1 MKRLYIALSCL
12 SNTYSLFFTVLR
24 NIQINISH
32 KPIFL
37 YFCRKH
43 GIMKLNKQILF
54 YSILF
59 IVTVV
64 TKIIC
69 APQIGLSGF
78 SAIFA
83 VALFSGITAKQNKF
97 GIMMPLLI
105 LLLSDVVLQVLHSMN
120 LFPFAGFYKGQTT
133 IYALTLLLT
142 LFGLVLSKPSVTRL
156 ITGVIAG
163 PTLFFLVSNFIVWSK
178 NGGLG
183 YSRDFSGLIT
193 CYAAALP
200 FYKNS
205 LLSTMIFLPSFAYM
219 YNRLVLGSKALATV
233 STK

>member
-1 MKRLYIALSCL
+1 
-12 SNTYSLFFTVLR
+12 
-24 NIQINISH
+24 
-32 KPIFL
+32 
-37 YFCRKH
+37 
-43 GIMKLNKQILF
+43 MKLNKQVLF
-54 YSILF
+54 YSIVF

-78 SAIFA
+78 SAIFSI
-83 VALFSGITAKQNKF
+83 ALFSGMTVKNNKF
-97 GIMMPLLI
+97 GILMPLLI

-183 YSRDFSGLIT
+183 YSNDFNGLMT

-205 LLSTMIFLPSFAYM
+205 LLSTMIFLPSFAYL
-219 YNRLVLGSKALATV
+219 YNRIVIGSKTLATV
-233 STK
+233 TTK